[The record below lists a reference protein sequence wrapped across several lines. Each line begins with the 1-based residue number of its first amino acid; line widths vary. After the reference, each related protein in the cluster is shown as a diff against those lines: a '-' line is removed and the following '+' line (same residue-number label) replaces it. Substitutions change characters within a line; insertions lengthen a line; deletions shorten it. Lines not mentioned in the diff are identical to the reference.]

1 MTTVRIW
8 FKKQN
13 EASYISLLDMQRVMQ
28 RVLTRSQL
36 PIRHTQGFNPH
47 IYMTFSCPLALGQE
61 SLCESVDVKTED
73 DNADFTNWQTVLN
86 GIMPSGIEVF
96 KIEPADMKAE
106 KIAFAEYSVSYPAV
120 AMRVIEQYNTLE
132 NAIVRKKTKKGFKD
146 IDLKEHLPQIDAKLN
161 GEQVDF
167 DLRLPA
173 GGTLNLNPMLLAE
186 FLEEISGL
194 PACYAQILRT
204 SILTAEGESF
214 K

>member
-36 PIRHTQGFNPH
+36 PIWHTQGFNPH

-73 DNADFTNWQTVLN
+73 DNANFANWQEVLN
-86 GIMPSGIEVF
+86 TIMPSGIEVF
-96 KIEPADMKAE
+96 KIEPAVMKAE

-120 AMRVIEQYNTLE
+120 AIRVIEQYNVLE
-132 NAIVRKKTKKGFKD
+132 IAIVRKKTKKGFKD
-146 IDLKEHLPQIDAKLN
+146 IDLKEHLPKINANVN
-161 GEQVDF
+161 GEKVDF

-204 SILTAEGESF
+204 AILTAEGENF
-214 K
+214 V